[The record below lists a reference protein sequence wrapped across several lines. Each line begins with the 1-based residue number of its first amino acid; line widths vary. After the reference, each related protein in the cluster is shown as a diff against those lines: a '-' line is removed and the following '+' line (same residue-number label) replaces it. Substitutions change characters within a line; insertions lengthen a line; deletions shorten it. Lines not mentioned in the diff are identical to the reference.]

1 MPITLS
7 NGLQQQQQQ
16 TAANSASNY
25 VSSSPSPFNSQQ
37 HPLELTKPILF
48 DCDYQYEPEVDA
60 KLTIRWFRNKETEP
74 FYQWLPEL
82 NLRHFADWIKPLVNE
97 SFVSDPSDP
106 LKRFRSLLIKRLS
119 MNLTAHYTC
128 IVSSLAGQDTRQAS
142 LIVYQPPRSFTF
154 EQRTFPPPPQ
164 PPPIMALY
172 PAQVYNNPTSVYQTN
187 SAYQQPTAKHKT
199 VIVRPPNNNHDNQ
212 RQNQSASSIPNNNE
226 TRIVYT
232 HDGRAIK
239 RPVNKQ
245 QQRFRRQLTSY
256 PYPVIRT
263 SNIGSEDISHQELK
277 PRFVVQLH
285 QFQCQA
291 SQVTPRPMIVLTVKR
306 DSDSIAQYLHESSS
320 VSIRP
325 YQVNQADYYH
335 FRHNSKKLIP
345 LLSQKLKQQALE
357 TTSYSDNLLTIN
369 SNIKS
374 SPQANNISASSNELA
389 ELQRESD
396 LQFTLYDITVSATIA
411 LNVTLPPASS
421 STLNTNKPVNSSS
434 MNTFEQLPATSLT
447 TAQFGQI
454 NTVLNFRRGQRMSFE
469 CHLEITGTEFEQ
481 RKRIN
486 INEEG

>member
-7 NGLQQQQQQ
+7 NGLQQLQQ
-16 TAANSASNY
+16 TTATNSAHAL
-25 VSSSPSPFNSQQ
+25 SSHNSQQ

-82 NLRHFADWIKPLVNE
+82 NVRHFADWIKPLVNE

-128 IVSSLAGQDTRQAS
+128 VVSSLAGQDLRQAS

-154 EQRTFPPPPQ
+154 EQRIFPPPATIPFYQ
-164 PPPIMALY
+164 
-172 PAQVYNNPTSVYQTN
+172 PAQVYNPTSVYHQTN
-187 SAYQQPTAKHKT
+187 IYQQPIAKHKAI
-199 VIVRPPNNNHDNQ
+199 IVRPPNNNDNQ
-212 RQNQSASSIPNNNE
+212 SQNQSTTPNNTE

-239 RPVNKQ
+239 RPINKQ
-245 QQRFRRQLTSY
+245 QQRLRRQLTSY
-256 PYPVIRT
+256 PYSVIRT
-263 SNIGSEDISHQELK
+263 SNTEFQEQQ

-291 SQVTPRPMIVLTVKR
+291 SQVTPRPVIVLTVKR

-335 FRHNSKKLIP
+335 FGNNNKKLIP
-345 LLSQKLKQQALE
+345 LLGQKLKQQAAE
-357 TTSYSDNLLTIN
+357 TTLNTNNLPRTN
-369 SNIKS
+369 PNIKS
-374 SPQANNISASSNELA
+374 PPQANTNITSSIEFA
-389 ELQRESD
+389 EQLQQESD

-411 LNVTLPPASS
+411 LNVSLPPPSS
-421 STLNTNKPVNSSS
+421 PTLNTNQRGPVNSSS